1 MPKYQILPN
10 SSFLIFSSSKIEL
23 LKWELFKKIE
33 QKPKEYE
40 KVNIKMNQLKKLNNR
55 IVSRVNANLSEFN
68 FDTGSFVTSSLK
80 LDKILKLYV
89 QYPSRQIKEQ
99 ANERH

>member
-1 MPKYQILPN
+1 
-10 SSFLIFSSSKIEL
+10 
-23 LKWELFKKIE
+23 
-33 QKPKEYE
+33 
-40 KVNIKMNQLKKLNNR
+40 MNQLKKLNNR

-68 FDTGSFVTSSLK
+68 FDTVLHITLRAQKSLVF
-80 LDKILKLYV
+80 V